1 MAEHYGVKP
10 KIFTKAWWPYFWM
23 YYKWHVVIGAFAAAV
38 IIPGVWQMTHRV
50 EYDLDV
56 TYFGKSYFTQS
67 ALDTF
72 TDALET
78 EMSDAND
85 NGEINLGLSCL
96 QVSDE
101 QGMEEMNYT
110 MQVKHDLAFS
120 DEYAYLYIY
129 DKEKLESIASAYP
142 LSDLY
147 EPIEDWYDATPDE
160 VFTDENGI
168 AYAVSLK
175 DSGIF
180 ADMDVDSSN
189 MYVAVRTDNESKET
203 NATVR
208 ENAVKVANKLV
219 K

>member
-1 MAEHYGVKP
+1 M
-10 KIFTKAWWPYFWM
+10 
-23 YYKWHVVIGAFAAAV
+23 
-38 IIPGVWQMTHRV
+38 
-50 EYDLDV
+50 
-56 TYFGKSYFTQS
+56 
-67 ALDTF
+67 
-72 TDALET
+72 
-78 EMSDAND
+78 
-85 NGEINLGLSCL
+85 
-96 QVSDE
+96 
-101 QGMEEMNYT
+101 
-110 MQVKHDLAFS
+110 
-120 DEYAYLYIY
+120 YIY

-189 MYVAVRTDNESKET
+189 MYVAVRIDNESKET
-203 NATVR
+203 NAKVR